1 MSKPEPQTVSNI
13 NMVSRIAADSFIK
26 GEILSPSDIR
36 IDGIFDGSLKSA
48 GRVVI
53 GESAKIKGEII
64 CSNIDIWGEIEGK
77 VIIKDIFTLKEG
89 GSVKGEIK
97 TRRLHIELGSSFNG
111 SCSMITEEQFN
122 ALNEGESKKEESPR
136 PAAVAPK
143 PTK

>member
-13 NMVSRIAADSFIK
+13 NMVSRIAADTFIK

-64 CSNIDIWGEIEGK
+64 CSNIDIWGEVDGK
-77 VIIKDIFTLKEG
+77 VVIKDIFTLKEG

-111 SCSMITEEQFN
+111 CCSMITEEQFN
-122 ALNEGESKKEESPR
+122 ALAEVEPQKEESPKPSA
-136 PAAVAPK
+136 PAAK
-143 PTK
+143 PSK